1 MKSLDEVLKAY
12 DIHHDID
19 KGCENCPYNE
29 LIECEHSMYE
39 DLYKYVILLRE
50 ENKKLMIQLYRSQ
63 QYK

>member
-12 DIHHDID
+12 NIHSSADWRCD
-19 KGCENCPYNE
+19 ECPYYNDACIAQLE
-29 LIECEHSMYE
+29 K
-39 DLYKYVILLRE
+39 DLYKYVMLLRE